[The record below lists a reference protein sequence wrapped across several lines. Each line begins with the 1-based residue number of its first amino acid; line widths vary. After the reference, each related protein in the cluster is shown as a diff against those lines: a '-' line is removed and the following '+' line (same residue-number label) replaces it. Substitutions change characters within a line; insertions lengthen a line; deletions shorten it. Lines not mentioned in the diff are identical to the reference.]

1 VTFLLQRHGAAR
13 QHHFRSRSLTES
25 QMQLRGICKLV
36 ALVSALLVWPAAGS
50 LAQTKGAAQPK
61 GPFVVGQ
68 SAALTGSQ
76 AEFGKEIRDGALAA
90 FERINQNG
98 GVHGRRIELVTID
111 DGGKDAKAKENAA
124 RLVAE
129 HRVLALLG
137 FISRPSSVAG
147 AKVASEAK
155 VPFIGPFSG
164 TPALYRH
171 DPYVFTIR
179 ASYDDELAAMVRQL
193 VMNGYK
199 RIGFAYLNDARQVNV
214 PLVEKLLA
222 EHGLKPAVLIGL
234 DRTSGEAAAQAK
246 ELASANPDALLA
258 LANNLPLTGL
268 TKEARK
274 LGNATPFWIV
284 SFVDGKKMV
293 QDLGP
298 LAHGQVFAQIVPMP
312 TKRGLRI
319 VKEYQRDYAAK
330 FPGSPVSFTSI
341 EGYIAARTLAEGLRR
356 AGPNAT
362 RETLARALETL
373 NDFDLGDYFINFSPK
388 NHNGSRFVDLTVVT
402 KNGQFLN

>member
-1 VTFLLQRHGAAR
+1 MAMRLRKIEKLAALAGALLIWHADPGLAQP
-13 QHHFRSRSLTES
+13 RSL
-25 QMQLRGICKLV
+25 
-36 ALVSALLVWPAAGS
+36 
-50 LAQTKGAAQPK
+50 
-61 GPFVVGQ
+61 VVGQ

-76 AEFGKEIRDGALAA
+76 AEFGREIRDGALAA
-90 FERINQNG
+90 FERINQDG
-98 GVHGRRIELVTID
+98 GIHGRRIELVTLD
-111 DGGKDAKAKENAA
+111 DGGKEAKARENAA
-124 RLVAE
+124 LLIAE

-137 FISRPSSVAG
+137 FISRPSSLAG

-179 ASYDDELAAMVRQL
+179 ASYNDELAAMVRQL

-246 ELASANPDALLA
+246 TLASANPDALLA

-268 TKEARK
+268 TREARK
-274 LGNATPFWIV
+274 LGNTTPFWIV
-284 SFVDGKKMV
+284 SFVDGKAMV
-293 QDLGP
+293 KELGP

-312 TKRGLRI
+312 TKRGMRI

-356 AGPNAT
+356 AGPRAS

-373 NDFDLGDYFINFSPK
+373 NEFDLGDYFINFSPK
-388 NHNGSRFVDLTVVT
+388 SHNGSRFVDLTVVT

>member
-1 VTFLLQRHGAAR
+1 
-13 QHHFRSRSLTES
+13 
-25 QMQLRGICKLV
+25 MQLRGIWKLV
-36 ALVSALLVWPAAGS
+36 ALASALLVWPAAGS

-98 GVHGRRIELVTID
+98 GIHGRRMELVTLD

-124 RLVAE
+124 RLIAE

-147 AKVASEAK
+147 AKLASEAK